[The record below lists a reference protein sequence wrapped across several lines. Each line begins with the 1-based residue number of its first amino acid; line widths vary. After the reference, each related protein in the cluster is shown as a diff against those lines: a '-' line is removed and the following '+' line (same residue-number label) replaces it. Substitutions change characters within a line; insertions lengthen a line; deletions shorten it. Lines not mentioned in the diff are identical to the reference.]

1 MFIKKNKK
9 ISSPI
14 QNKDKNRI
22 MVFLAPLSTEEEVQ
36 NVLLLRVS
44 RQFASR
50 IITKMKIL
58 G

>member
-50 IITKMKIL
+50 IITKF
-58 G
+58 